1 MTMPKTTTHADL
13 DPRIDTYHFYERE
26 WEGYEQLLDTFEHEI
41 PDQFNLATFL
51 CDRWAGA
58 DPERVAVH
66 ALDAD
71 GTETRHTYGEL
82 RRDANRLAGYLAD
95 TGIDTGDRIAVSG
108 AQKVECL
115 LAHLAAWKLGAISVP
130 LSLLFGPDGLE
141 YRLADSGAKAFVVD
155 GAALPSLREVAD
167 DRDDLETTLVVGD
180 CSTQDDEVAFGNAL
194 DGDGA
199 ESTNVKTARTDA
211 DDPAIIMY
219 TSGTTGPPKGVVHA
233 HRSILGILP
242 IHVTTLRNMD
252 PRDDDVLYTPGE
264 WSWIGP
270 LYGYVLSSL
279 YYGTAIVGDT
289 EPGFDPERTLKIV
302 DRFDVTSIAAPT
314 TAYRVIMQVPRA
326 GDRFDLSSLRV
337 VFEGGE
343 SLGQSVVDWFEDT
356 IEHVVVHE
364 GYGQTEA
371 GVFVGD
377 SDALGI
383 SHEPG
388 QMGKPAP
395 GSEVAVIDPDTEERV
410 DRGEI
415 GELAL
420 SNRNPGCFLEFWRK
434 PERTAEKVR
443 NGWLLTEDLG
453 SLTGDGYLSFHSR
466 KDDVIN
472 SSGYRIGPAEIEECL
487 AAHDAVA
494 DAGVIG
500 VPDEMRGEIPKA
512 FVVLAEGNEPSDD
525 LSEELQAH
533 VKSRL
538 AKYEYPR
545 ELEFISELPK
555 TTTGKVRR
563 HDLRVR
569 EGLVEAE

>member
-1 MTMPKTTTHADL
+1 MSETTINTDL
-13 DPRIDTYHFYERE
+13 DPYIDTYHFYEQE
-26 WEGYEQLLDTFEHEI
+26 WEGYDQLHDVFEHDI
-41 PDQFNLATFL
+41 PDYFNLATYL
-51 CDRWAGA
+51 CDRWA
-58 DPERVAVH
+58 DTNRDRVAVH
-66 ALDAD
+66 ALDAED
-71 GTETRHTYGEL
+71 TESQYTFGEL
-82 RRDANRLAGYLAD
+82 QRDSTLLAGYLAD
-95 TGIDTGDRIAVSG
+95 AGIDAGDRIAISG

-115 LAHLAAWKLGAISVP
+115 LAHIAAWKLGAISVP

-141 YRLADSGAKAFVVD
+141 YRLADSGANAFVVD
-155 GAALPSLREVAD
+155 EAALPTLRDVT
-167 DRDDLETTLVVGD
+167 DDLDDLRTTLVVGD
-180 CSTQDDEVAFGNAL
+180 SSTQDEEVAFGEAL
-194 DGDGA
+194 EEGSS
-199 ESTNVKTARTDA
+199 ESTKVNTARTDA
-211 DDPAIIMY
+211 DDPALIMY
-219 TSGTTGPPKGVVHA
+219 TSGTTGSPKGVVHA
-233 HRSILGILP
+233 HRSLLGILP
-242 IHVTTLRNMD
+242 LHVTTLRNMD

-279 YYGTAIVGDT
+279 YYGTAIVGDA
-289 EPGFDPERTLKIV
+289 EPGFDPERTLEIV
-302 DRFDVTSIAAPT
+302 DRFNVTSIAAPT
-314 TAYRVIMQVPRA
+314 TAYRVIMQIPRA
-326 GDRFDLSSLRV
+326 GDQFDLSSLRV

-343 SLGQSVVDWFEDT
+343 SLGQTVVDWFDET
-356 IEHVVVHE
+356 IEDVVVHE

-377 SDALGI
+377 ADALGV
-383 SHEPG
+383 SHQSG

-395 GSEVAVIDPDTEERV
+395 GCEVAVIDPDTDNRV

-420 SNRNPGCFLEFWRK
+420 STRNPGCFLEFWRK
-434 PERTAEKVR
+434 PELTSKKVH

-453 SLTGDGYLSFHSR
+453 TVTSDGYLSFHSR

-472 SSGYRIGPAEIEECL
+472 SAGYRIGPAEIEECL
-487 AAHDAVA
+487 AGHDAVA

-512 FVVLAEGNEPSDD
+512 FVVLAEETEPTAD
-525 LSEELQAH
+525 LSEALQEH

-538 AKYEYPR
+538 AEYEYPR
-545 ELEFISELPK
+545 DLEFVSDLPK

-569 EGLVEAE
+569 EGLLEAE